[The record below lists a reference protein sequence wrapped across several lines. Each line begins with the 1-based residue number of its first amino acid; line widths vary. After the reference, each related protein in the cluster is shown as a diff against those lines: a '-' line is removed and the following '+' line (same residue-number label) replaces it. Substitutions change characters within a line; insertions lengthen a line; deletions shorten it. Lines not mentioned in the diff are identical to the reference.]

1 MLLSFWCTEIAVT
14 IVVGIDHDG
23 LNNYFWVY
31 HYELQLM
38 LARRC
43 VGEFYLQPADIVK
56 HLIATQHLP
65 AVLPTTKQ

>member
-31 HYELQLM
+31 HNELQLM
-38 LARRC
+38 LASGRDSLVCIPGIRRA
-43 VGEFYLQPADIVK
+43 GPDE
-56 HLIATQHLP
+56 HR
-65 AVLPTTKQ
+65 